1 LSLSYIRFLQEIP
14 DAAVSFAKRLV
25 TTFKH
30 KVSRTVDG
38 VFLASRRQE
47 ADSDEEEYGEEGE
60 GADWL
65 DSGEES

>member
-1 LSLSYIRFLQEIP
+1 LSLVYTRFLQDIP

-25 TTFKH
+25 TSFNH

-47 ADSDEEEYGEEGE
+47 ADSDEEE
-60 GADWL
+60 
-65 DSGEES
+65 